1 VKADGCDPGR
11 ENQPSEPRFDP
22 IKTGIWRRIMSRAHA
37 LAVGAAGGGNEATG
51 YSRFLWGG
59 LGALA
64 PTIISLAI
72 LDHSSL
78 AHYITN
84 IDQET
89 FKLIGYGFRVV
100 ALFAIGGLWAYFH
113 RSEVEPLKLFQLGIV
128 APAMITGMINAS
140 NVSNQAQAG
149 DSAWLDLRFELISS
163 AHAADS
169 TQLPQPPAAPSSQQS
184 PVDQFINGVLG
195 RP

>member
-1 VKADGCDPGR
+1 
-11 ENQPSEPRFDP
+11 
-22 IKTGIWRRIMSRAHA
+22 MSRAHA
-37 LAVGAAGGGNEATG
+37 LAAGEVCRHRENGG

-64 PTIISLAI
+64 PTVISLAI

-78 AHYITN
+78 VDYIAN
-84 IDQET
+84 MDEET
-89 FKLIGYGFRVV
+89 FKLVGYGFRVV
-100 ALFAIGGLWAYFH
+100 VLFAIGGLWAYFH

-140 NVSNQAQAG
+140 NVSDQVRPE
-149 DSAWLDLRFELISS
+149 DSAWLDFSISLISS
-163 AHAADS
+163 AHAEETA
-169 TQLPQPPAAPSSQQS
+169 QPPPAPPPSQQS

>member
-1 VKADGCDPGR
+1 MEEV
-11 ENQPSEPRFDP
+11 
-22 IKTGIWRRIMSRAHA
+22 MLRAHA
-37 LAVGAAGGGNEATG
+37 LAAGDAGSSGESTG

-72 LDHSSL
+72 LDHSSI
-78 AHYITN
+78 AHYISN
-84 IDQET
+84 IDEET
-89 FKLIGYGFRVV
+89 FKLVGYGFRVL

-140 NVSNQAQAG
+140 NVSSQATPG
-149 DSAWLDLRFELISS
+149 DSAWLDFPIALISS
-163 AHAADS
+163 AHAADGN
-169 TQLPQPPAAPSSQQS
+169 TLPPPPPPPNQQS
-184 PVDQFINGVLG
+184 PVDQFINGVFG

>member
-1 VKADGCDPGR
+1 
-11 ENQPSEPRFDP
+11 
-22 IKTGIWRRIMSRAHA
+22 MSRAHA
-37 LAVGAAGGGNEATG
+37 LAAGDAGRRGESAG
-51 YSRFLWGG
+51 SSRFFWGG

-78 AHYITN
+78 AHYISN
-84 IDQET
+84 IDEET
-89 FKLIGYGFRVV
+89 FKLVGYGFRVLV
-100 ALFAIGGLWAYFH
+100 LFAIGGLWAYFH

-140 NVSNQAQAG
+140 NVSNQAPG
-149 DSAWLDLRFELISS
+149 SDSAWLNFPIALISS
-163 AHAADS
+163 AHAAEGD
-169 TQLPQPPAAPSSQQS
+169 QPPPPPPTPVQQS

>member
-1 VKADGCDPGR
+1 
-11 ENQPSEPRFDP
+11 
-22 IKTGIWRRIMSRAHA
+22 MSRAHA
-37 LAVGAAGGGNEATG
+37 LPAGVAGGRGEATG

-78 AHYITN
+78 AHYISN
-84 IDQET
+84 IDEET
-89 FKLIGYGFRVV
+89 FKLIGYGFRVLV
-100 ALFAIGGLWAYFH
+100 LFAVGGLWAYFH

-140 NVSNQAQAG
+140 NVSNEATPG
-149 DSAWLDLRFELISS
+149 DSAWLNFPVALISS
-163 AHAADS
+163 AHAAEGDPS
-169 TQLPQPPAAPSSQQS
+169 PPQQPATDQQS
-184 PVDQFINGVLG
+184 AVDQFINGVLG

>member
-1 VKADGCDPGR
+1 
-11 ENQPSEPRFDP
+11 
-22 IKTGIWRRIMSRAHA
+22 MSRAHA
-37 LAVGAAGGGNEATG
+37 LAAGDVCRHGDGGGHT
-51 YSRFLWGG
+51 RFLWGG

-72 LDHSSL
+72 LDHSLL
-78 AHYITN
+78 ADYAAN
-84 IDQET
+84 IDEET
-89 FKLIGYGFRVV
+89 FKLVGYGFRVL

-140 NVSNQAQAG
+140 NVSDQVRPE
-149 DSAWLDLRFELISS
+149 DSAWLNFPISLISS
-163 AHAADS
+163 AHAEET
-169 TQLPQPPAAPSSQQS
+169 TQPPPAPQPDQQS

>member
-1 VKADGCDPGR
+1 
-11 ENQPSEPRFDP
+11 
-22 IKTGIWRRIMSRAHA
+22 MSRAHA
-37 LAVGAAGGGNEATG
+37 LAAGDAGRHGERAG
-51 YSRFLWGG
+51 YSRFFWGG

-78 AHYITN
+78 AHYISN
-84 IDQET
+84 IDEET
-89 FKLIGYGFRVV
+89 FKLVGYGFRVLV
-100 ALFAIGGLWAYFH
+100 LFAIGGLWAFFH

-140 NVSNQAQAG
+140 NVSNQAPAG
-149 DSAWLDLRFELISS
+149 DSAWLNFPIALISS
-163 AHAADS
+163 AHAAEGD
-169 TQLPQPPAAPSSQQS
+169 QPPPPPPTPVQQS
-184 PVDQFINGVLG
+184 PVDQFINGVFG

>member
-1 VKADGCDPGR
+1 
-11 ENQPSEPRFDP
+11 
-22 IKTGIWRRIMSRAHA
+22 MSRAHA
-37 LAVGAAGGGNEATG
+37 LAAGNAGRRGETTG

-78 AHYITN
+78 ADYIAN
-84 IDQET
+84 IDEET
-89 FKLIGYGFRVV
+89 LKLVGYGFRVV
-100 ALFAIGGLWAYFH
+100 VLFTIGGLWAYFH

-140 NVSNQAQAG
+140 NVSNQTQPG
-149 DSAWLDLRFELISS
+149 DSAWHFPVGLISS
-163 AHAADS
+163 ALAADGDQPS
-169 TQLPQPPAAPSSQQS
+169 PPPAPDEQS
-184 PVDQFINGVLG
+184 AVDQFINGVLG

>member
-1 VKADGCDPGR
+1 
-11 ENQPSEPRFDP
+11 
-22 IKTGIWRRIMSRAHA
+22 MSRAHA
-37 LAVGAAGGGNEATG
+37 LAAGAAGRREEATG

-84 IDQET
+84 IDEET
-89 FKLIGYGFRVV
+89 FKLIGYGFRVL

-149 DSAWLDLRFELISS
+149 DSAWLDLPFALVSS
-163 AHAADS
+163 AHAADGRE
-169 TQLPQPPAAPSSQQS
+169 LPPPPVPPSGEQS
-184 PVDQFINGVLG
+184 AVDQFINGVLG

>member
-1 VKADGCDPGR
+1 
-11 ENQPSEPRFDP
+11 
-22 IKTGIWRRIMSRAHA
+22 MSRAYA
-37 LAVGAAGGGNEATG
+37 LAAGDAGGRDETTG

-78 AHYITN
+78 AHYISN

-89 FKLIGYGFRVV
+89 FKLIGYGFRVL

-140 NVSNQAQAG
+140 NVSNQPRAG
-149 DSAWLDLRFELISS
+149 DSAWLDFPIALISS

-169 TQLPQPPAAPSSQQS
+169 NQVPPPPVPAPNQQS
-184 PVDQFINGVLG
+184 PIDQFINGVLG
-195 RP
+195 R

>member
-1 VKADGCDPGR
+1 MPTGDRCD
-11 ENQPSEPRFDP
+11 E
-22 IKTGIWRRIMSRAHA
+22 
-37 LAVGAAGGGNEATG
+37 GGHR
-51 YSRFLWGG
+51 RFLWGG

-72 LDHSSL
+72 LDHT
-78 AHYITN
+78 AVADYISN
-84 IDQET
+84 IDQRTIE
-89 FKLIGYGFRVV
+89 LGGYGFRVV

-140 NVSNQAQAG
+140 NVSSEAG
-149 DSAWLDLRFELISS
+149 TSSAWLDLPIALIGS
-163 AHAADS
+163 AHAAEGEP
-169 TQLPQPPAAPSSQQS
+169 TVTMPPPEQQTA
-184 PVDQFINGVLG
+184 VDQFINGIFG